1 MLHAIS
7 SIDLVIVLKLARE
20 SLFHIIYDF
29 ELWSY
34 HLIYEFFVL
43 GINVLRYLFINTLQ
57 IRSAN
62 N

>member
-1 MLHAIS
+1 MLHVIS

-29 ELWSY
+29 KLWSY

-43 GINVLRYLFINTLQ
+43 GINALRYLFINTLQ